1 MERGGS
7 AGMLIYCRILSTDI
21 ILFSKVHMLQT
32 THACSM
38 FRLSPYVTARPAI
51 PESRIN
57 ISYKLSSTQTIFISG
72 TTKTVQN

>member
-1 MERGGS
+1 
-7 AGMLIYCRILSTDI
+7 
-21 ILFSKVHMLQT
+21 
-32 THACSM
+32 M

-72 TTKTVQN
+72 TKKNCSKLM